1 VVAGDGPPPR
11 IAGNRKQGVAG
22 VARYAAGPVR
32 MYDVARRTS
41 GLKKAGEN
49 LCRNGIGAQVKFSL
63 RNDPDHDFPW
73 RHPPPRPQLR
83 RAGILRKNRLRFM
96 MLVSFRPLLE

>member
-11 IAGNRKQGVAG
+11 NAGSRKQGVAG
-22 VARYAAGPVR
+22 ARYAAVSVR
-32 MYDVARRTS
+32 MYYVARRTS
-41 GLKKAGEN
+41 DLKKAGEN